1 MEKQNNVSDV
11 SWVLVG
17 VRPRTEE
24 KLEEEVLQKLMV
36 ESFQNERSYGLF
48 LCGVQVDKKGSLD
61 EMEEGFRMIKQNL
74 EEYKDGD
81 YCIISEHEEADLLFL
96 PTIIEENAQDISGN
110 IDSMQE

>member
-1 MEKQNNVSDV
+1 MENNISDV

-17 VRPRTEE
+17 VRPRNEE

-36 ESFQNERSYGLF
+36 ESFQPERKYTLF
-48 LCGVQVDKKGSLD
+48 LCGTQMDKSGTLD
-61 EMEEGFRMIKQNL
+61 EMEEGFRMIKTNL

-96 PTIIEENAQDISGN
+96 PTYVEEDAQDVSGDTN
-110 IDSMQE
+110 SL